1 MSKRNTPQRRHAIL
15 ALLVERGEVHVE
27 ALARHF
33 ETSEVTIRKDLAALE
48 LNGLLLRRYGGA
60 VPVPQ
65 ELVVEPGEPV
75 SPYKQAIARAAAAS
89 IREHARIV
97 IDSGST
103 TAALIPELAHK
114 PGLVV
119 MTNSLSVANALREL
133 EREPVLLMTGGTW
146 DPHSESFQ
154 GQVAEQVLRSYDF
167 DQLFIGADGIDLE
180 RGTTTFN
187 ELLGL
192 SRVMAEVAREVI
204 VMAEADKVGRRI
216 PNLELP
222 WRSIHTLITDE
233 RLDPALREQIQAR
246 GVKLVCATVDHR

>member
-1 MSKRNTPQRRHAIL
+1 MD
-15 ALLVERGEVHVE
+15 E
-27 ALARHF
+27 LARHF
-33 ETSEVTIRKDLAALE
+33 ATSEVTIRKDLAALE
-48 LNGLLLRRYGGA
+48 KTGLLLRRYGGA
-60 VPVPQ
+60 VPLPQ
-65 ELVVEPGEPV
+65 EMIAESAQPV
-75 SPYKQAIARAAAAS
+75 SRYKQAIAKAAAGR
-89 IREHARIV
+89 IREHARII

-103 TAALIPELAHK
+103 TAALIPELGNT

-119 MTNSLSVANALREL
+119 MTNSLNVVNALLDL
-133 EREPVLLMTGGTW
+133 EPEPVVLMTGGTW

-192 SRVMAEVAREVI
+192 SRVMAEVAREVV
-204 VMAEADKVGRRI
+204 VMVESDKFGRRI

-222 WRSIHTLITDE
+222 WSRVHTVITDA
-233 RLDPALREQIQAR
+233 RLPAVTRAQIEAR
-246 GVKLVCATVDHR
+246 GVKLVCATVEN